1 MATPAFRRWGIVG
14 AGAWGT
20 ALAVAVVRAGG
31 APLVWAHRAGTAE
44 RINASRANPDYL
56 PGIALPPP
64 IAATAH
70 LPDLAACDALL
81 FAVPAQSLREVA
93 AGMASYLPAAMP
105 LVICCKG
112 IEQASAKPMSVVLAE
127 SLPGRPVAV
136 LSGPTFAAEV
146 AAGLP
151 SAATVAA
158 ADPALGRALA
168 AALGSSRFRLYWSD
182 DVVGV
187 ELGGSVKN
195 VLAIACGIV
204 LGAKLG
210 ENARAAL
217 IARGLAELLR
227 LGAAVGARAETLM
240 GLSGLGDLVLTCSSR
255 QSRNFS
261 LGVALGEGRALAA
274 YLAGRRTVAEGLYS
288 AAAVCRMAE
297 IARIEMPISAA
308 VDGILNRGAA
318 IESAVETLL
327 QRPLRSESAGLEE
340 PQPIG

>member
-1 MATPAFRRWGIVG
+1 MPAPALRRWGIVG

-31 APLVWAHRAGTAE
+31 EPLIWAHRAETAE
-44 RINASRANPDYL
+44 RINKTRSNPDYL
-56 PGIALPPP
+56 PGIELPPP
-64 IAATAH
+64 VKATAR
-70 LPDLAACDALL
+70 LSELAVCQAIL
-81 FAVPAQSLREVA
+81 FALPAQSLRGVA
-93 AGMASYLPAAMP
+93 TSMASHLPAAMP
-105 LVICCKG
+105 LVIACKG
-112 IEQASAKPMSVVLAE
+112 IEQGSAKPMAVVLAE
-127 SLPGRPVAV
+127 CLPGHPVAV

-158 ADPALGRALA
+158 ADPELGRRLA

-187 ELGGSVKN
+187 ELGGAVKN

-204 LGAKLG
+204 LGRKLG

-217 IARGLAELLR
+217 IARGLAEMLR
-227 LGAAVGARAETLM
+227 LGTAMGARAETLM

-261 LGVALGEGRALAA
+261 LGVALGEGQALDA

-288 AAAVCRMAE
+288 AAAVCRLAE
-297 IARIEMPISAA
+297 RARVEMPISAA
-308 VDGILNRGAA
+308 VDAILNRGAA
-318 IESAVETLL
+318 IESAVEMLL
-327 QRPLRSESAGLEE
+327 QRPLRSESGGLEE
-340 PQPIG
+340 PSPIR